1 MLGFVRVIRCLS
13 IALRSH
19 PRPAQPTLAFGI
31 NVSDYSFADAVALSG
46 FGENFDDFLAG
57 LAAGEYYV
65 NIHTDTFNA
74 GEIRG
79 PDRQRVCLCCP
90 TAGICTVAVGRSWW
104 SCRVAAQDQKL
115 IGT

>member
-79 PDRQRVCLCCP
+79 QIGSASVSAVPLP
-90 TAGICTVAVGRSWW
+90 ESALLPLAGLGGLAGLRRKTKS
-104 SCRVAAQDQKL
+104 
-115 IGT
+115 